1 VSRVRGLRDLS
12 YAWYTRRLTRQ
23 LTGAPV
29 PRHVA
34 LIIDGNRRWARQM
47 GFDNV
52 SVGHRFGAEHIGNVL
67 GWCAS
72 AGISHVTI
80 FVASADN
87 LARRAQAEIAFLMDV
102 CERIIA
108 ERLARPASPW
118 QVHLAGQL
126 DLVPESTAQALKR
139 AAEATRDRDSGLHVT
154 VAIGYGGRAEVTEAV
169 RSLLADAA
177 ARGTGLAELAAT
189 LSEED
194 IAAHLY
200 TSGLPNPDLVIRTS
214 GEQRLSDFLLWQT
227 ADSEL
232 YFTDVYWP
240 GFRHVDFLRALR
252 SYAQRQRRAARP
264 GRAGRAWLLRVANG
278 RSRAGGGDRAGG

>member
-1 VSRVRGLRDLS
+1 MGLRDLA
-12 YAWYTRRLTRQ
+12 YAWYARRLAR
-23 LTGAPV
+23 LVAKGPV
-29 PRHVA
+29 PQHVA
-34 LIIDGNRRWARQM
+34 LIMDGNRRWARQM

-52 SVGHRFGAEHIGNVL
+52 SVGHRYGAEHIERVL
-67 GWCAS
+67 GWCAR

-87 LARRAQAEIAFLMDV
+87 LARRASAEIAFLMEV
-102 CERIIA
+102 AEHIIA
-108 ERLARPASPW
+108 ERMARPDNPW
-118 QVHLAGQL
+118 QIHLAGQL

-139 AAEATRDRDSGLHVT
+139 AEEATLDRRTGLHLT

-169 RSLLADAA
+169 RSLLMDAA
-177 ARGTGLAELAAT
+177 RHGVSLRQLAGT
-189 LSEED
+189 LSEDD

-227 ADSEL
+227 ADSHL

-240 GFRHVDFLRALR
+240 GFRHIDFLRALR
-252 SYAQRQRRAARP
+252 DYAHRERRTAR
-264 GRAGRAWLLRVANG
+264 NG
-278 RSRAGGGDRAGG
+278 TFPPAY